1 VIDPDGV
8 VRWSYQAPSPG
19 DLPGV
24 ELPRE
29 GLSAAF
35 ADA

>member
-1 VIDPDGV
+1 VIDPEGV
-8 VRWSYQAPSPG
+8 VGWSHQAPSPG

-24 ELPRE
+24 ELLRE
-29 GLSAAF
+29 GLSAAL